1 MELEKECLFFSFCL
15 IFTNLWHC
23 FSREKLLYLIQ
34 LKPLIHLFNFAG
46 VQVSPN
52 NQKKKKIPT
61 VLDVEKKNGRTKKY
75 LLSAT
80 IFSLFTLLFLFF
92 QQKKKKKI
100 AKIGD
105 KTGNKN
111 E

>member
-1 MELEKECLFFSFCL
+1 M
-15 IFTNLWHC
+15 
-23 FSREKLLYLIQ
+23 
-34 LKPLIHLFNFAG
+34 
-46 VQVSPN
+46 SPN

-111 E
+111 EWNWIMCWSELSKKKKKKQNRKQKTSS